1 MTGSAHMAPAQPT
14 GAGTIRYPGR
24 RFVLPA
30 LTVAAAGAAMVVLAT
45 QTDDEMLSYGVG
57 VVPVVV
63 PWLAA
68 GLAVAVAAVGLRER
82 RATSAAASLLMGAL
96 AILTAWSVTMLPF
109 DLLRIVGLVPL
120 PLSAWGLGLRLL
132 LLIAGAAAVI
142 PVLRAQRARQGRCP
156 TCRRVLPGRLD
167 RMPRW
172 PALVALVFAL
182 PYPVLRVVWA
192 LGGRLGTTGEP
203 MDLEP
208 AVAWGAAIAGSC
220 LVAFAVLLLVG
231 RGPKWARALFGLGGL
246 VAGAALT
253 VIGGLA
259 ATLAVSLLAT
269 EGLESSQGELMTW
282 TFLVV
287 YGSWFVAGLGVIAAS
302 WRYWAHRRE
311 DCPACRAVLG
321 S

>member
-1 MTGSAHMAPAQPT
+1 
-14 GAGTIRYPGR
+14 
-24 RFVLPA
+24 
-30 LTVAAAGAAMVVLAT
+30 
-45 QTDDEMLSYGVG
+45 
-57 VVPVVV
+57 
-63 PWLAA
+63 
-68 GLAVAVAAVGLRER
+68 
-82 RATSAAASLLMGAL
+82 
-96 AILTAWSVTMLPF
+96 
-109 DLLRIVGLVPL
+109 
-120 PLSAWGLGLRLL
+120 
-132 LLIAGAAAVI
+132 
-142 PVLRAQRARQGRCP
+142 
-156 TCRRVLPGRLD
+156 
-167 RMPRW
+167 
-172 PALVALVFAL
+172 
-182 PYPVLRVVWA
+182 
-192 LGGRLGTTGEP
+192 

-269 EGLESSQGELMTW
+269 EGFESSQGELVTW

-311 DCPACRAVLG
+311 DCPACRAVLR